1 MKSVLIE
8 AVGLMLI
15 LISWLFLGVLAAGD
29 RWVSPIPRTD
39 KQDDYL

>member
-1 MKSVLIE
+1 MKKMMIE
-8 AVGLMLI
+8 AVGLLLI

-29 RWVSPIPRTD
+29 KWVSPIPRTQ